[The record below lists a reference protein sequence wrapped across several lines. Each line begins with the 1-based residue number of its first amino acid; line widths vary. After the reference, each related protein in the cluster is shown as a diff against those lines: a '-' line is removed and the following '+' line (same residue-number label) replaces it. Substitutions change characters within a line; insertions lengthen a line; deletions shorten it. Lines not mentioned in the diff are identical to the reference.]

1 VAWPARRVRALA
13 RATALTYF
21 QTAVR
26 VSAPAF
32 TAILFG
38 GAVVFSKQGMHPR
51 DLTSLARNSVPATCG
66 LWGAWL
72 LVVVPIVRAVVC
84 APGAG
89 LLRSLPLSRAA
100 LLVSLTVGAI
110 IPQLPW
116 ALLWARGEGLVAGVV
131 ATGLAVACAL
141 QIVAGVKTRRDALAL
156 LAAVIGALAT
166 PRVPLLAGAALVG
179 LPHALSVA
187 WDRAGEEVHTRA
199 RAPAHLRV
207 RRPFVALVRVYTLA
221 LVRTERTLLLRSLA
235 LSSLGGLIVG
245 VVARNRDALEPY
257 ARARILLAVG
267 AVPIALTAAALTLAV
282 RRPERPITWLIA
294 TTATRDTDRTL
305 AALVS
310 AVAPCLVGALAL
322 GVAASVVL
330 RAPWSVALA
339 LVGLAMGWAVVWALI
354 ARVEAGLAGDEQG
367 SRFAVAMFVWLS
379 LAWIAVATV
388 GAAAPAACAL
398 GLIAR
403 TLTRRAS

>member
-1 VAWPARRVRALA
+1 VRALA

-156 LAAVIGALAT
+156 LAAGCGQAPDLVIYVSHDQEFAE
-166 PRVPLLAGAALVG
+166 PLIRQFEKFFIGTIQFCLFHLKTYI
-179 LPHALSVA
+179 LQSV
-187 WDRAGEEVHTRA
+187 
-199 RAPAHLRV
+199 
-207 RRPFVALVRVYTLA
+207 FQCC
-221 LVRTERTLLLRSLA
+221 
-235 LSSLGGLIVG
+235 SSTSGG
-245 VVARNRDALEPY
+245 
-257 ARARILLAVG
+257 
-267 AVPIALTAAALTLAV
+267 
-282 RRPERPITWLIA
+282 
-294 TTATRDTDRTL
+294 
-305 AALVS
+305 
-310 AVAPCLVGALAL
+310 
-322 GVAASVVL
+322 
-330 RAPWSVALA
+330 
-339 LVGLAMGWAVVWALI
+339 
-354 ARVEAGLAGDEQG
+354 
-367 SRFAVAMFVWLS
+367 
-379 LAWIAVATV
+379 
-388 GAAAPAACAL
+388 
-398 GLIAR
+398 
-403 TLTRRAS
+403 